1 MQLNTLAKTQMN
13 STMNDNLRNIL
24 DAKIIVLND
33 LYDNPED
40 LSTMDS
46 WSSIQRLGVYEQL
59 IQLQTMKEFKLEL
72 FEKGLI

>member
-1 MQLNTLAKTQMN
+1 
-13 STMNDNLRNIL
+13 MNDNNLRNIL